1 MTHPIREPLSSEYSR
16 LIVYACPTGD
26 LAAQLDAYFAQTRAR
41 LGENTAHQYPPH
53 ISLTGF
59 FHDQPAAIPDYI
71 PALDHALAAVRQ
83 LQPSAVITMARLNL
97 SDEFHGIEIESA
109 WLKQVIDAFITFA
122 PSATRRDAIRK
133 KDWLHLSLA
142 YQFPTAQAQALR
154 TFAQSYVRLDT
165 AVAWQL
171 RFYEQH
177 PDKLWT
183 CHRTWWI

>member
-1 MTHPIREPLSSEYSR
+1 MTTPISEPTPAEMSR

-26 LAAQLDAYFAQTRAR
+26 LASQLDAYFAQSRA
-41 LGENTAHQYPPH
+41 LFGENLAHQYMPH

-59 FHDQPAAIPDYI
+59 FHDRSSTIPRYVHQLDRALAVLHQQQPYAAI
-71 PALDHALAAVRQ
+71 
-83 LQPSAVITMARLNL
+83 TMTRLNL

-109 WLKQVIDAFITFA
+109 WLKQLIDAFITFA
-122 PSATRRDAIRK
+122 SSPTRRDAIRK

-142 YQFPTAQAQALR
+142 YQFPPAQAPTLR
-154 TFAQSYVRLDT
+154 SLAQSFVHLDA
-165 AVAWQL
+165 AVKWQL

-183 CHRTWWI
+183 CHQTWQL